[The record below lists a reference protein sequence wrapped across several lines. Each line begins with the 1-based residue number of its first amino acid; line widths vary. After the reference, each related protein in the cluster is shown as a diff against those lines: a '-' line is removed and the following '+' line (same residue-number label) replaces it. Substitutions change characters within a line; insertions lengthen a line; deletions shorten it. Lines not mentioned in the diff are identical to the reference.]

1 MKNRPS
7 GPFCEGRIPRV
18 ERGCGLRAFKT
29 CGPQGGIGADDELGQ
44 KARHWAA
51 TPDAGTGVA
60 GRFGNEGARG
70 RVRTD
75 DMVLIGT
82 IGLETVHSRQ
92 TSGLARVLVQSRG
105 RR

>member
-18 ERGCGLRAFKT
+18 ERGCGLRAFEA
-29 CGPQGGIGADDELGQ
+29 CGTQGWVGADDQLGQ
-44 KARHWAA
+44 KARHRAA
-51 TPDAGTGVA
+51 PPDAGTGVA